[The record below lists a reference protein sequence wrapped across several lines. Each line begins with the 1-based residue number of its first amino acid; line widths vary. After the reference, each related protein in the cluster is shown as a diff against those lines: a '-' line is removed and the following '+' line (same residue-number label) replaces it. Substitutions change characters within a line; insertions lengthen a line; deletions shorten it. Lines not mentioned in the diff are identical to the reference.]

1 MNYNAA
7 IQTSFMLEIP
17 KFKELNY
24 FIQTAEVPGLTMAG
38 VDAPFKNFQG
48 SVPSNRIDFDQ
59 LNLTFLVDEEWE
71 NWYSIVQWM
80 KRIRRNDRPILDDM
94 SDLTLHLTDSNKNLN
109 KQIIFRGAYPV
120 LLGTLPLESAV
131 VDTNPLVCSLAFR
144 YQEYEM
150 KKAT

>member
-17 KFKELNY
+17 QFKELNY

-94 SDLTLHLTDSNKNLN
+94 SDLTLHLTNSNKNLN
-109 KQIIFRGAYPV
+109 KQIVFRGAYPV